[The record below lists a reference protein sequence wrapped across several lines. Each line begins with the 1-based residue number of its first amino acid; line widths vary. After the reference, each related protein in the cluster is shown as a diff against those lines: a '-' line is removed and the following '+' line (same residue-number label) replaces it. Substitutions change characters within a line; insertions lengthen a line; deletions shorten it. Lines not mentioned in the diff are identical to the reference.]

1 MEFNSIEFFI
11 FLISVLIVINC
22 LRKSYYQQMIL
33 VAASYLFYWSTS
45 NYFVLLLLFITVIS
59 YQSGEAIHSSAGL
72 VRKKVTLA
80 VALIFLLIPLG
91 FFKYYN
97 FGVEILSQTPLPL
110 NYYPLNYY
118 LNLPILGLLLPIGIS
133 FFTFSAISYVID
145 IYRGTIQPED
155 KFYRYA
161 LFISYFPHLL
171 SGPIVRAGQFL
182 PQLKNSIKLSP
193 AGMKTGVTLMVW
205 GFVKK
210 FVIADNCAPVAN
222 AIFSHPTSFNSMGI
236 IIGTIFFGIQIYCDF
251 SGYIDIALGA
261 AELVGLHLPQNFFR
275 PYLSK
280 NPTEFWRRWNITL
293 SSFIRDY
300 IYIPLG
306 GNRKGTLRTY
316 FNVEISMLL
325 CGLWHG
331 AAWNF
336 ILWGG
341 YHGVLQS
348 VYKYLSGR
356 TGSFS
361 KKLPSLNVHLGL
373 FVKIF
378 ITQYFIFLGWIM
390 FRVGNLSDM
399 MYCIRKYV
407 LLDFN
412 FAYQSVGIQF
422 YDSLFGAA
430 LNLAPWMPIVLV
442 SVIIISLILLVRSD
456 YWMKKVTGFLTTDW
470 TRFFSSVPNK
480 YWMLYLITMV
490 FILLCFTPSA
500 SSEFI
505 YYQF

>member
-1 MEFNSIEFFI
+1 MEFNSIEFLI
-11 FLISVLIVINC
+11 FLISVLILINC
-22 LRKSYYQQMIL
+22 FRKSHYQQMIL

-45 NYFVLLLLFITVIS
+45 NYFILLLFFITVIS
-59 YQSGEAIHSSAGL
+59 FQSGEAIHSSAGL

-80 VALIFLLIPLG
+80 FALIFLLIPLG
-91 FFKYYN
+91 FFKYFD
-97 FGVEILSQTPLPL
+97 FGVKTLNQIILPL

-118 LNLPILGLLLPIGIS
+118 LNLPTLGLILPIGIS
-133 FFTFSAISYVID
+133 FFTFSAISYVVD
-145 IYRGTIQPED
+145 IYRGTIQPEK

-182 PQLKNSIKLSP
+182 PQLKNSISLSQINL
-193 AGMKTGVTLMVW
+193 KTGVTLMVW

-210 FVIADNCAPVAN
+210 FVIADNCAPVVN
-222 AIFSHPTSFNSMGI
+222 AIFSHPTSFNSLGI

-300 IYIPLG
+300 VYIGLG
-306 GNRKGTLRTY
+306 GNRKGTIRTY
-316 FNVEISMLL
+316 FNLEISMLL

-336 ILWGG
+336 VIWGG
-341 YHGVLQS
+341 YHGIL
-348 VYKYLSGR
+348 LSLHKFLAKR
-356 TGSFS
+356 IGSFPI
-361 KKLPSLNVHLGL
+361 KLPSLNEH
-373 FVKIF
+373 FKIF
-378 ITQYFIFLGWIM
+378 GKILITQYFIFLGWIM

-399 MYCIRKYV
+399 LYCINKYI
-407 LLDFN
+407 LIDFN
-412 FAYQSVGIQF
+412 FSPQFLGQPVFDNIMGLVMGLGFHIKIILGI
-422 YDSLFGAA
+422 A
-430 LNLAPWMPIVLV
+430 
-442 SVIIISLILLVRSD
+442 IIIALVLLINSDNGMKKIVHIFSTDWTQLIASLKLNYWIVYLTIMIFILLV
-456 YWMKKVTGFLTTDW
+456 
-470 TRFFSSVPNK
+470 
-480 YWMLYLITMV
+480 
-490 FILLCFTPSA
+490 FTPST
-500 SSEFI
+500 SSIFI

>member
-11 FLISVLIVINC
+11 FLISVLILINC

-59 YQSGEAIHSSAGL
+59 FQSGEAIYSSADM
-72 VRKKVTLA
+72 VRKKATLA

-97 FGVEILSQTPLPL
+97 FGVEILNQITVPFNVSFPVPFLDL
-110 NYYPLNYY
+110 
-118 LNLPILGLLLPIGIS
+118 ILPIGIS
-133 FFTFSAISYVID
+133 FFTFSAISYIID
-145 IYRGTIQPED
+145 IYNGTIQPEK

-182 PQLKNSIKLSP
+182 PQLKNSISLSRTNL
-193 AGMKTGVTLMVW
+193 KIGVTLMVW

-222 AIFSHPTSFNSMGI
+222 AIFSNPTSFNSLGI

-275 PYLSK
+275 PYLSQS
-280 NPTEFWRRWNITL
+280 PTIFWKRWNITL
-293 SSFIRDY
+293 SSFIMDY
-300 IYIPLG
+300 VYIPLG
-306 GNRKGTLRTY
+306 GNRKGTIRTY
-316 FNVEISMLL
+316 FNLEISMLL

-331 AAWNF
+331 AAWHF
-336 ILWGG
+336 VIWGG
-341 YHGVLQS
+341 YHGILLS
-348 VYKYLSGR
+348 VHKFLANR
-356 TGSFS
+356 IGSFS
-361 KKLPSLNVHLGL
+361 LELPLLNEHFQT

-399 MYCIRKYV
+399 MYCINKYV
-407 LLDFN
+407 LIDFN
-412 FAYQSVGIQF
+412 FSYQSLGLPVFDKIMRTI
-422 YDSLFGAA
+422 
-430 LNLAPWMPIVLV
+430 LNLGWFITIISCILFILAIVLLMR
-442 SVIIISLILLVRSD
+442 SNYGMNTVIRF
-456 YWMKKVTGFLTTDW
+456 MTTDW
-470 TRFFSSVPNK
+470 TQLFSSLK
-480 YWMLYLITMV
+480 LRYWMVYLTMMI
-490 FILLCFTPSA
+490 FILLTCTPSA
-500 SSEFI
+500 SPEFI